1 MIGFY
6 DSGLGG
12 MTILKEMVEL
22 SAATGLMYY
31 GDTKNVPLGDKTEE
45 EIHSA
50 VEQGVRF
57 LFEKGCN
64 IVVLACN
71 TATVTSVRKLQ
82 QEDWLAQYPGC
93 NALGV
98 VRPVSE
104 ALIEMEVSKEST
116 IAVMATK
123 ATIDSQF
130 YQEELRTSG
139 YSNIVDIAC
148 VGLALAIEQ
157 QDLDMQRSLLK
168 EYFNTLDITSINYIV
183 LACTHYPII
192 QDIIKEEFINAG
204 GSKKVKI
211 ISQSE
216 VVPEKLIDYLIR
228 HKEYELTGQGVSI
241 FVTAGADE
249 FEQKVDKLFDIKTK
263 VELV

>member
-12 MTILKEMVEL
+12 VTILKEMVEL

-31 GDTKNVPLGDKTEE
+31 GDTKNVPLGEKSDTE
-45 EIHSA
+45 IYAA

-57 LFEKGCN
+57 LFENGCN
-64 IVVLACN
+64 LVVLACN
-71 TATVTSVRKLQ
+71 TATVTTVRKLQ
-82 QEDWLAQYPGC
+82 GEWLTQFPGC
-93 NALGV
+93 NVLGI

-104 ALIEMEVSKEST
+104 ALIEMEVSKDST
-116 IAVMATK
+116 LAIMGTK
-123 ATIDSQF
+123 ATIETQF
-130 YQEELRTSG
+130 YQEELRQSG
-139 YSNIVDIAC
+139 YSNLIDIAC
-148 VGLALAIEQ
+148 LGLALAIEQ
-157 QDLDMQRSLLK
+157 QDTDMQKKLLK
-168 EYFNTLDITSINYIV
+168 QYFALVDVAAINYIV

-192 QDIIKEEFINAG
+192 QDLIKKEFVLAG
-204 GSKKVKI
+204 GSKKVSI

-228 HKEYELTGQGVSI
+228 HKEYELTGQGVSMY
-241 FVTAGADE
+241 VTANPTE